1 MLGTAYRQ
9 TIQTEMLDYVW
20 HRFKRL
26 TKLAQNE
33 FAGIILLYSHMHE
46 ALCTPWILGRK
57 ITGKKRRWKT
67 LHQIRGFCGRFAVVL
82 LTSTIMNS
90 HFGLIHNYEQ
100 ENCLHLMVAM
110 YFPPRY
116 VLTDHDTI

>member
-46 ALCTPWILGRK
+46 ALCTPWILNIFLEK
-57 ITGKKRRWKT
+57 NNGKKEKMEDITSDSRFLWT
-67 LHQIRGFCGRFAVVL
+67 FCRSF
-82 LTSTIMNS
+82 T
-90 HFGLIHNYEQ
+90 HFNDNE
-100 ENCLHLMVAM
+100 
-110 YFPPRY
+110 
-116 VLTDHDTI
+116 